1 MQKTNEQIAMRVSVN
16 TIAGNVVLTAFKLF
30 AGIIANSAAM
40 VSDAVHSLSDVLS
53 TFIVMIGVKLAG
65 KKSDKEHP
73 YGHERMECAAAIIL
87 AAILFATGLLIG
99 YSGVMKALASTEGT
113 LSIPGSLA
121 LAASIVSIVMKEAMY
136 WYTRAAAKRTGS
148 GVLMASAWHHRSDAL
163 SSIGSFI
170 GILGARLGLPIL
182 DPVVCVVICVLI
194 LKVAVDIFRDA
205 MRKMTDTSCDDDF
218 VDELRAVAMEQA
230 GVLGVDSIRT
240 RLFGDRVFM
249 DIDIMADSSSTLS
262 EAHDVA
268 QQVHDAIESR
278 FDKVKHCMVHVNPA
292 GAPEVEKIER
302 EEEGM

>member
-1 MQKTNEQIAMRVSVN
+1 MKKTNEQIATRVSVN
-16 TIAGNVVLTAFKLF
+16 TIAGNVGLTAFKLY
-30 AGIIANSAAM
+30 AGIVGNSAAM

-53 TFIVMIGVKLAG
+53 TFIVLVGVKLAG

-99 YSGVMKALASTEGT
+99 YNGVMKAIESSSTPI
-113 LSIPGSLA
+113 LIPGSFA
-121 LAASIVSIVMKEAMY
+121 LAAAIVSIVVKEAMY
-136 WYTRAAAKRTGS
+136 WYTRAAAKKTGS

-170 GILGARLGLPIL
+170 GIFGARMGLPIL
-182 DPVVCVVICVLI
+182 DPIVCVVICILI

-205 MRKMTDTSCDDDF
+205 LRKMTDTSCDDDF
-218 VDELRAVAMEQA
+218 VDKLRAVAMEQE
-230 GVLGVDSIRT
+230 GVLGVDSIST

-249 DIDIMADSSSTLS
+249 DIDITADSNSTLI
-262 EAHDVA
+262 EAHSVA
-268 QQVHDAIESR
+268 QQVHDAIENS

-292 GAPEVEKIER
+292 EGHEVES
-302 EEEGM
+302 